1 MKQNGGSS
9 SSAYRNVCS
18 HRRKVCNFDPLRFS
32 LTHYHVSITLRRAH
46 IMLTDLVGGY
56 KVKLLFSIDVPM
68 QIDNSERATIIFGL
82 CT

>member
-1 MKQNGGSS
+1 
-9 SSAYRNVCS
+9 
-18 HRRKVCNFDPLRFS
+18 
-32 LTHYHVSITLRRAH
+32 
-46 IMLTDLVGGY
+46 MLTDLVGGY